1 MRRRPSQRLARR
13 LPRQSAA
20 GTPAADSWV
29 DAGRAWEQWARAQAR
44 APFDLLRQ
52 QYAGAVRSGAIRPSL
67 LAAGRFERGV
77 AQWQSL
83 LLGPWARAR

>member
-1 MRRRPSQRLARR
+1 MTGRRVPRR
-13 LPRQSAA
+13 AA
-20 GTPAADSWV
+20 FGAPGADAWA
-29 DAGRAWEQWARAQAR
+29 DAGRAWERWARAQAR

-52 QYAGAVRSGAIRPSL
+52 QYAGAVRSGAITPSL

-77 AQWQSL
+77 AQWESL

>member
-1 MRRRPSQRLARR
+1 MRRSPSQRQPRR
-13 LPRQSAA
+13 PQRQASA
-20 GTPAADSWV
+20 GTPAAGPWV

-77 AQWQSL
+77 AQWESL
-83 LLGPWARAR
+83 LLGPWARVR